1 MRDGAAL
8 RVRFRVTV
16 ISSGA
21 AQVDYVVTAR
31 RRAPDALPLQQFSA
45 TASWSFANHSG
56 SLIDAWRVRARLRA
70 ARSATRSALEAR
82 DVGEPRD
89 AVHAVYMTYDHS
101 RLRQYTSDQGN
112 PPRSYSCQSDLQDGA
127 LARGQPVRDAGWGGD
142 RRMHSLRS
150 MGPMVRLVGLV
161 LS

>member
-8 RVRFRVTV
+8 RVRCRVTV

-31 RRAPDALPLQQFSA
+31 RSAPDALPLQQFSA

-56 SLIDAWRVRARLRA
+56 SLLDVAGRVREQ
-70 ARSATRSALEAR
+70 RSALCNAIALEAR

-89 AVHAVYMTYDHS
+89 AV
-101 RLRQYTSDQGN
+101 Q
-112 PPRSYSCQSDLQDGA
+112 RSI
-127 LARGQPVRDAGWGGD
+127 
-142 RRMHSLRS
+142 
-150 MGPMVRLVGLV
+150 
-161 LS
+161 